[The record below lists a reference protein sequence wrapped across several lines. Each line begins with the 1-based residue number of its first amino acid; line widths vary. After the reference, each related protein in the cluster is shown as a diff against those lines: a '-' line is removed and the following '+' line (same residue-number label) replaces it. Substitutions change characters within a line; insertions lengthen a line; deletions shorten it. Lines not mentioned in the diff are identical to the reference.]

1 MTASRFDRLRPR
13 TAAAEPL
20 TPAQHDVEGKRAL
33 FSSSDAPAGDSPVS
47 ATGSGIAIDCS
58 RCERHTLLSP
68 TAALRAAFPA
78 LHLSVGLRRGDR
90 ETTLGLI
97 RRRHG
102 SWLRCP
108 ACGRGSW
115 VRVTVRL

>member
-1 MTASRFDRLRPR
+1 VTASRFDRVRPR
-13 TAAAEPL
+13 TADAESL
-20 TPAQHDVEGKRAL
+20 TPTQHDVEGKRAL
-33 FSSSDAPAGDSPVS
+33 FSSTESAPAEPTGVS
-47 ATGSGIAIDCS
+47 TGTGIAIDCS
-58 RCERHTLLSP
+58 RCGRHTMFNAA
-68 TAALRAAFPA
+68 AALQAAFPA
-78 LHLSVGLRRGDR
+78 LHLSVGLHRGDR
-90 ETTLGLI
+90 EMTIGLF